1 MSNELNHSQMNK
13 NNRKEQLY
21 HEAFKLFLSK
31 PFEAVSIADIEEA
44 SGMTRGAITY
54 YAKDKLGLFYSVV
67 KHYLV
72 DTQNLKQK
80 IGQIEFGSLK
90 DFIEAYVNGC
100 QETMK
105 RFNDVDRNVQ
115 NASRAYMTLVLQ
127 ICKYFPD
134 LHSQYLENRNQ
145 EVIIWI
151 GVLQKAI
158 ENKEIKSDIDIM
170 NTARNF
176 MNLFYGQS
184 YIDSLSVGLNTVELR
199 MQLMN
204 LYKLLRI

>member
-1 MSNELNHSQMNK
+1 M
-13 NNRKEQLY
+13 EQLY

-54 YAKDKLGLFYSVV
+54 YAKDKIGLFYSVV
-67 KHYLV
+67 KHYFV

-80 IGQIEFGSLK
+80 IVKSEFGLLK
-90 DFIEAYVNGC
+90 DFIEAYVDGC
-100 QETMK
+100 QETMN
-105 RFNDVDRNVQ
+105 RFSDVDKTVQ
-115 NASRAYMTLVLQ
+115 NASRAYATLVLQ

-145 EVIIWI
+145 EIIIWI
-151 GVLQKAI
+151 GVLQRAI
-158 ENKEIKSDIDIM
+158 ENKEIRSDIDIM

-184 YIDSLSVGLNTVELR
+184 YLDSLSMGLNTVELK

>member
-1 MSNELNHSQMNK
+1 MNK
-13 NNRKEQLY
+13 NNRMEQLY

-54 YAKDKLGLFYSVV
+54 YAKDKIGLFYSVV
-67 KHYLV
+67 KNYFV

-80 IGQIEFGSLK
+80 IVKSEFGSLK
-90 DFIEAYVNGC
+90 DFIEAYVDGC
-100 QETMK
+100 QETMN
-105 RFNDVDRNVQ
+105 RFSDVDKTVQ
-115 NASRAYMTLVLQ
+115 NASRAYATLVLQ

-145 EVIIWI
+145 EIIIWI
-151 GVLQKAI
+151 GVLQRAI
-158 ENKEIKSDIDIM
+158 ENKEIRSDIDIM

-176 MNLFYGQS
+176 KNLFYGQS
-184 YIDSLSVGLNTVELR
+184 YLDSLSMGLNTVELK

>member
-1 MSNELNHSQMNK
+1 M
-13 NNRKEQLY
+13 EQLY

-54 YAKDKLGLFYSVV
+54 YAKDKIGLFYSVV
-67 KHYLV
+67 KHYFV

-80 IGQIEFGSLK
+80 IVKSEFGSLK
-90 DFIEAYVNGC
+90 DFIEAYVDGC
-100 QETMK
+100 QETMN
-105 RFNDVDRNVQ
+105 RFSDVDKTVQ
-115 NASRAYMTLVLQ
+115 NASRAYATLVLQ

-145 EVIIWI
+145 EIIIWI
-151 GVLQKAI
+151 GALQRAI
-158 ENKEIKSDIDIM
+158 ENKEIRSDIDIM

-184 YIDSLSVGLNTVELR
+184 YLDSLSMGLNTVELK

>member
-1 MSNELNHSQMNK
+1 M
-13 NNRKEQLY
+13 EQLY

-54 YAKDKLGLFYSVV
+54 YAKDKIGLFYSVV
-67 KHYLV
+67 KHYFV
-72 DTQNLKQK
+72 DTHNLKQK
-80 IGQIEFGSLK
+80 IVKSEFGSLK
-90 DFIEAYVNGC
+90 DFIEAYVDGC
-100 QETMK
+100 QETMN
-105 RFNDVDRNVQ
+105 RFSDVDKTVQ
-115 NASRAYMTLVLQ
+115 NASRAYATLVLQ

-145 EVIIWI
+145 EIIIWI
-151 GVLQKAI
+151 GVLQRAI
-158 ENKEIKSDIDIM
+158 ENKEIRSDIDIM

-184 YIDSLSVGLNTVELR
+184 YLDSLSMGLNTVELK

>member
-1 MSNELNHSQMNK
+1 MNK

-80 IGQIEFGSLK
+80 ITKTEFVSLK
-90 DFIEAYVNGC
+90 EFLEEYVNCC
-100 QETMK
+100 QETMN
-105 RFNDVDRNVQ
+105 RFSDVDKKVQ
-115 NASRAYMTLVLQ
+115 NASRAYASLILQ
-127 ICKYFPD
+127 ICKYFSD
-134 LHSQYLENRNQ
+134 LHAQYLENRNQ
-145 EVIIWI
+145 EIIMWI
-151 GVLQKAI
+151 GILQKAI
-158 ENKEIKSDIDIM
+158 ENKEIRSDIDIM

-176 MNLFYGQS
+176 MNIFYGQS
-184 YIDSLSVGLNTVELR
+184 YLDSLSAGLNVVELK

-204 LYKLLRI
+204 LYKLLKI

>member
-1 MSNELNHSQMNK
+1 M
-13 NNRKEQLY
+13 EQLY

-54 YAKDKLGLFYSVV
+54 YAKDKIGLFYSVV
-67 KHYLV
+67 KHYFV

-80 IGQIEFGSLK
+80 IVKSEFGSLK
-90 DFIEAYVNGC
+90 DFIEAYVDGC
-100 QETMK
+100 QETMN
-105 RFNDVDRNVQ
+105 RFSDVDKTVQ
-115 NASRAYMTLVLQ
+115 NASRAYATLVLQ

-145 EVIIWI
+145 EIIIWI
-151 GVLQKAI
+151 GVLQRAI
-158 ENKEIKSDIDIM
+158 ENKEIRSDIDIM

-184 YIDSLSVGLNTVELR
+184 YLDSLSMGLNTVELK

-204 LYKLLRI
+204 LYKSLRI

>member
-1 MSNELNHSQMNK
+1 MNK
-13 NNRKEQLY
+13 NNRMEQLY

-54 YAKDKLGLFYSVV
+54 YAKDKIGLFYSVV
-67 KHYLV
+67 KHYFV

-80 IGQIEFGSLK
+80 IVKSEFGSLK
-90 DFIEAYVNGC
+90 DFIEAYVDGC
-100 QETMK
+100 QETMN
-105 RFNDVDRNVQ
+105 RFSDVDKTVQ
-115 NASRAYMTLVLQ
+115 NASRAYATLVLQ

-145 EVIIWI
+145 EIIIWI
-151 GVLQKAI
+151 GVLQRAI
-158 ENKEIKSDIDIM
+158 ENKEIRSDIDIM

-184 YIDSLSVGLNTVELR
+184 YLDSLSMGLNTVELK

>member
-1 MSNELNHSQMNK
+1 MNK

-31 PFEAVSIADIEEA
+31 PFEAVSIADIESA

-80 IGQIEFGSLK
+80 ITQTEFDSLK

-100 QETMK
+100 QETMN
-105 RFNDVDRNVQ
+105 RFNDVGTNVQ
-115 NASRAYMTLVLQ
+115 NASRAYMSLILQ

-158 ENKEIKSDIDIM
+158 ERKEIKSDIDIM

>member
-31 PFEAVSIADIEEA
+31 PFEAVSIADIEDA

-80 IGQIEFGSLK
+80 ITQTEFDSLK

-105 RFNDVDRNVQ
+105 RFNDVDKNVQ

-134 LHSQYLENRNQ
+134 LHSLYLENRNQ

-151 GVLQKAI
+151 GVLQRAI
-158 ENKEIKSDIDIM
+158 KNKEIKSDIDIM

>member
-1 MSNELNHSQMNK
+1 MNK

-80 IGQIEFGSLK
+80 ITKTEFVSLK
-90 DFIEAYVNGC
+90 EFLEEYVNCC
-100 QETMK
+100 QETMN
-105 RFNDVDRNVQ
+105 RFSGVDKKVQ
-115 NASRAYMTLVLQ
+115 NASRAYASLILQ

-134 LHSQYLENRNQ
+134 LHAQYLENRNQ
-145 EVIIWI
+145 EIIMWI
-151 GVLQKAI
+151 GILQKAI
-158 ENKEIKSDIDIM
+158 ENKEIRSDIDIM

-176 MNLFYGQS
+176 MNIFYGQS
-184 YIDSLSVGLNTVELR
+184 YLDSLSAGLNVVELK

-204 LYKLLRI
+204 LYKLLKI

>member
-1 MSNELNHSQMNK
+1 M
-13 NNRKEQLY
+13 EQLY

-54 YAKDKLGLFYSVV
+54 YAKDKIGLFYSVV
-67 KHYLV
+67 KHYFV

-80 IGQIEFGSLK
+80 IVKSEFGSLK
-90 DFIEAYVNGC
+90 DFIEAYVDGC
-100 QETMK
+100 QEAMN
-105 RFNDVDRNVQ
+105 RFSDVDKTVQ
-115 NASRAYMTLVLQ
+115 NASRAYATLVLQ

-145 EVIIWI
+145 EIIIWI
-151 GVLQKAI
+151 GVLQRAI
-158 ENKEIKSDIDIM
+158 ENKEIRSDIDIM

-184 YIDSLSVGLNTVELR
+184 YLDSLSMGLNTVELK

>member
-1 MSNELNHSQMNK
+1 MNK

-80 IGQIEFGSLK
+80 ITKTEFVSLK
-90 DFIEAYVNGC
+90 EFLEEYVNCC
-100 QETMK
+100 QETMN
-105 RFNDVDRNVQ
+105 RFSDVDKKVQ
-115 NASRAYMTLVLQ
+115 NASRAYASLILQ

-134 LHSQYLENRNQ
+134 LHAQYLENRNQ
-145 EVIIWI
+145 EIIMWI
-151 GVLQKAI
+151 GILQKAI
-158 ENKEIKSDIDIM
+158 ENKEIRSDIDIM

-176 MNLFYGQS
+176 MNIFYGQS
-184 YIDSLSVGLNTVELR
+184 YLDSLSAGLNVVELK

-204 LYKLLRI
+204 LYKLLKI

>member
-1 MSNELNHSQMNK
+1 MNK

-72 DTQNLKQK
+72 DTQNLRQEITKT
-80 IGQIEFGSLK
+80 EFVSLK
-90 DFIEAYVNGC
+90 EFLEEYVNCC
-100 QETMK
+100 QETMN
-105 RFNDVDRNVQ
+105 RFSDVDKKVQ
-115 NASRAYMTLVLQ
+115 NASRAYASLILQ

-134 LHSQYLENRNQ
+134 LHAQYLENRNQ
-145 EVIIWI
+145 EIIMWI
-151 GVLQKAI
+151 GILQKAI
-158 ENKEIKSDIDIM
+158 ENKEIRSDIDIM

-176 MNLFYGQS
+176 MNIFYGQS
-184 YIDSLSVGLNTVELR
+184 YLDSLSAGLNVVELK

-204 LYKLLRI
+204 LYKLLKI

>member
-1 MSNELNHSQMNK
+1 M
-13 NNRKEQLY
+13 EQLY

-54 YAKDKLGLFYSVV
+54 YAKDKIGLFYSVV
-67 KHYLV
+67 KHYFV

-80 IGQIEFGSLK
+80 IVKSEFGSLK
-90 DFIEAYVNGC
+90 DFIEAYVDGC
-100 QETMK
+100 QETMN
-105 RFNDVDRNVQ
+105 RFSDVDKTVQ
-115 NASRAYMTLVLQ
+115 NASRAYATLVLQ

-134 LHSQYLENRNQ
+134 FHSQYLENRNQ
-145 EVIIWI
+145 EIIIWI
-151 GVLQKAI
+151 GVLQRAI
-158 ENKEIKSDIDIM
+158 ENKEIRSDIDIM

-184 YIDSLSVGLNTVELR
+184 YLDSLSMGLNTVELK

>member
-1 MSNELNHSQMNK
+1 MNK

-21 HEAFKLFLSK
+21 HETFKLFLSK

-67 KHYLV
+67 KHHLV

-80 IGQIEFGSLK
+80 ITKTEFVSLK
-90 DFIEAYVNGC
+90 EFLEEYVNCC
-100 QETMK
+100 QETMN
-105 RFNDVDRNVQ
+105 RFSDVDKKVQ
-115 NASRAYMTLVLQ
+115 NASRAYASLILQ

-134 LHSQYLENRNQ
+134 LHAQYLENRNQ
-145 EVIIWI
+145 EIIMWI
-151 GVLQKAI
+151 GILQKAI
-158 ENKEIKSDIDIM
+158 ENKEIRSDIDIM

-176 MNLFYGQS
+176 MNIFYGQS
-184 YIDSLSVGLNTVELR
+184 YLDSLSAGLNVVELK

-204 LYKLLRI
+204 LYKLLKI

>member
-1 MSNELNHSQMNK
+1 MNK

-31 PFEAVSIADIEEA
+31 PFEAVSIADIESA

-72 DTQNLKQK
+72 DTQNMKQK
-80 IGQIEFGSLK
+80 ITQTEFDSLK

-100 QETMK
+100 QETMN
-105 RFNDVDRNVQ
+105 RFNDVGKNVQ
-115 NASRAYMTLVLQ
+115 NASRAYMSLILQ

-145 EVIIWI
+145 KVIIWI

-158 ENKEIKSDIDIM
+158 ERKEIKSDIDIM

>member
-1 MSNELNHSQMNK
+1 M
-13 NNRKEQLY
+13 EQLY

-54 YAKDKLGLFYSVV
+54 YAKDKIGLFYSVV
-67 KHYLV
+67 KHYFV

-80 IGQIEFGSLK
+80 IVKSEFGSLK
-90 DFIEAYVNGC
+90 DFIEAYVDGC
-100 QETMK
+100 QETMN
-105 RFNDVDRNVQ
+105 RFSDVDKTVQ
-115 NASRAYMTLVLQ
+115 NASRAYATLVLQ

-134 LHSQYLENRNQ
+134 LHSQYRENRKQ
-145 EVIIWI
+145 EIIIWI
-151 GVLQKAI
+151 GVLQRAI
-158 ENKEIKSDIDIM
+158 ENKEIRSDIDIM

-184 YIDSLSVGLNTVELR
+184 YLDSLSMGLNTVELK

>member
-1 MSNELNHSQMNK
+1 M
-13 NNRKEQLY
+13 EQLY

-54 YAKDKLGLFYSVV
+54 YAKDKIGLFYSVV
-67 KHYLV
+67 KHYFV

-80 IGQIEFGSLK
+80 IVKSEFGSLK
-90 DFIEAYVNGC
+90 DFIEAYVDGC
-100 QETMK
+100 QETMN
-105 RFNDVDRNVQ
+105 RFSDVDKTVQ
-115 NASRAYMTLVLQ
+115 NASRAYATLVLQ

-145 EVIIWI
+145 EIIIWI
-151 GVLQKAI
+151 GVLQRAI
-158 ENKEIKSDIDIM
+158 ENKEIRSDIDIM

-184 YIDSLSVGLNTVELR
+184 YLDSLSMGLNTVELK

>member
-1 MSNELNHSQMNK
+1 M
-13 NNRKEQLY
+13 EQLY

-44 SGMTRGAITY
+44 SGMPRGAITY
-54 YAKDKLGLFYSVV
+54 YAKDKIGLFYSVV
-67 KHYLV
+67 KHYFV

-80 IGQIEFGSLK
+80 IVKSEFGSLK
-90 DFIEAYVNGC
+90 DFIEAYVDGC
-100 QETMK
+100 QETMN
-105 RFNDVDRNVQ
+105 RFSDVDKTVQ
-115 NASRAYMTLVLQ
+115 NASRAYATLVLQ

-145 EVIIWI
+145 EIIIWI
-151 GVLQKAI
+151 GVLQRAI
-158 ENKEIKSDIDIM
+158 ENKEIRSDIDIM

-184 YIDSLSVGLNTVELR
+184 YLDSLSMGLNTVELK

>member
-1 MSNELNHSQMNK
+1 M
-13 NNRKEQLY
+13 EQLY

-54 YAKDKLGLFYSVV
+54 YAKDKIGLFYSVV
-67 KHYLV
+67 KHYFV

-80 IGQIEFGSLK
+80 IVKSELGSLK
-90 DFIEAYVNGC
+90 DFIEAYVDGC
-100 QETMK
+100 QETMN
-105 RFNDVDRNVQ
+105 RFSDVDKTVQ
-115 NASRAYMTLVLQ
+115 NASRAYATLVLQ

-145 EVIIWI
+145 EIIIWI
-151 GVLQKAI
+151 GVLQRAI
-158 ENKEIKSDIDIM
+158 ENKEIRSDIDIM

-184 YIDSLSVGLNTVELR
+184 YLDSLSMGLNTVELK

>member
-1 MSNELNHSQMNK
+1 M
-13 NNRKEQLY
+13 EQLY

-54 YAKDKLGLFYSVV
+54 YAKDKIGLFYAVV
-67 KHYLV
+67 KHYFV

-80 IGQIEFGSLK
+80 IVKSEFGSLK
-90 DFIEAYVNGC
+90 DFIEAYVDGC
-100 QETMK
+100 QETMN
-105 RFNDVDRNVQ
+105 RFSDVDKTVQ
-115 NASRAYMTLVLQ
+115 NASRAYATLVLQ

-145 EVIIWI
+145 EIIIWI
-151 GVLQKAI
+151 GVLQRAI
-158 ENKEIKSDIDIM
+158 ENKEIRSDIDIM

-184 YIDSLSVGLNTVELR
+184 YLDSLSMGLNTVELK

>member
-1 MSNELNHSQMNK
+1 
-13 NNRKEQLY
+13 
-21 HEAFKLFLSK
+21 
-31 PFEAVSIADIEEA
+31 
-44 SGMTRGAITY
+44 MTRGAITY

-80 IGQIEFGSLK
+80 ITKTEFVSLK
-90 DFIEAYVNGC
+90 EFLEEYVNGC
-100 QETMK
+100 QETMN
-105 RFNDVDRNVQ
+105 RFNDVDKAVQ
-115 NASRAYMTLVLQ
+115 NASRAYMSLILQ

-134 LHSQYLENRNQ
+134 LHAQYLENRNQ
-145 EVIIWI
+145 EIIVWI

-158 ENKEIKSDIDIM
+158 ENKEIKGDIDIM

>member
-1 MSNELNHSQMNK
+1 M
-13 NNRKEQLY
+13 EQLY

-54 YAKDKLGLFYSVV
+54 YAKDKIGLFYSVV
-67 KHYLV
+67 KHYFV

-80 IGQIEFGSLK
+80 TVKSEFGSLK
-90 DFIEAYVNGC
+90 DFIEAYVDGC
-100 QETMK
+100 QETMN
-105 RFNDVDRNVQ
+105 RFSDVDKTVQ
-115 NASRAYMTLVLQ
+115 NASRAYATLVLQ

-145 EVIIWI
+145 EIIIWI
-151 GVLQKAI
+151 GVLQRAI
-158 ENKEIKSDIDIM
+158 ENKEIRSDIDIM

-184 YIDSLSVGLNTVELR
+184 YLDSLSMGLNTVELK

>member
-1 MSNELNHSQMNK
+1 MNK

-80 IGQIEFGSLK
+80 ITKTEFVSLK
-90 DFIEAYVNGC
+90 EFLEEYVNCC
-100 QETMK
+100 QETMN
-105 RFNDVDRNVQ
+105 RFSDVDKKVQ
-115 NASRAYMTLVLQ
+115 NASRAYALLILQ

-134 LHSQYLENRNQ
+134 LHAQYLENRNQ
-145 EVIIWI
+145 EIIMWI
-151 GVLQKAI
+151 GILQKAI
-158 ENKEIKSDIDIM
+158 ENKEIRSDIDIM

-176 MNLFYGQS
+176 MNIFYGQS
-184 YIDSLSVGLNTVELR
+184 YLDSLSAGLNVVELK

-204 LYKLLRI
+204 LYKLLKI

>member
-1 MSNELNHSQMNK
+1 M
-13 NNRKEQLY
+13 EQLY

-54 YAKDKLGLFYSVV
+54 YAKDKIGLFYSVV
-67 KHYLV
+67 KHYFV

-80 IGQIEFGSLK
+80 IVKSEFGSLK
-90 DFIEAYVNGC
+90 DFIEAYVDGC
-100 QETMK
+100 QETMN
-105 RFNDVDRNVQ
+105 RFSDVDKTVQ
-115 NASRAYMTLVLQ
+115 NASRAYATLVLQ

-134 LHSQYLENRNQ
+134 LHSLYLENRNQ
-145 EVIIWI
+145 EIIIWI
-151 GVLQKAI
+151 GVLQRAI
-158 ENKEIKSDIDIM
+158 ENKEIRSDIDIM

-184 YIDSLSVGLNTVELR
+184 YLDSLSMGLNTVELK

>member
-1 MSNELNHSQMNK
+1 MNK

-80 IGQIEFGSLK
+80 ITKTEFVSLK
-90 DFIEAYVNGC
+90 EFLEEYVNGC
-100 QETMK
+100 QETMN
-105 RFNDVDRNVQ
+105 RFNDVDKAVQ
-115 NASRAYMTLVLQ
+115 NASRAYMSLILQ

-134 LHSQYLENRNQ
+134 LHAQYLENRNQ
-145 EVIIWI
+145 EIIVWI

-158 ENKEIKSDIDIM
+158 ENKEIKGDIDIM

>member
-1 MSNELNHSQMNK
+1 MNK
-13 NNRKEQLY
+13 NNRMEQLY

-54 YAKDKLGLFYSVV
+54 YAKDKIGLLYSVV
-67 KHYLV
+67 KHYFV

-80 IGQIEFGSLK
+80 IVKSEFGSLK
-90 DFIEAYVNGC
+90 DFIEAYVDGC
-100 QETMK
+100 QETMN
-105 RFNDVDRNVQ
+105 RFSDVDKTVQ
-115 NASRAYMTLVLQ
+115 NASRAYATLVLQ

-145 EVIIWI
+145 EIIIWI
-151 GVLQKAI
+151 GVLQRAI
-158 ENKEIKSDIDIM
+158 ENKEIRSDIDIM

-184 YIDSLSVGLNTVELR
+184 YLDSLSMGLNTVELK

>member
-1 MSNELNHSQMNK
+1 MNK

-72 DTQNLKQK
+72 DNQNLKQK
-80 IGQIEFGSLK
+80 ITKTEFVSLK
-90 DFIEAYVNGC
+90 EFLEEYVNGC
-100 QETMK
+100 QETMN
-105 RFNDVDRNVQ
+105 RFNDVDKAVQ
-115 NASRAYMTLVLQ
+115 NASRAYMSLILQ

-134 LHSQYLENRNQ
+134 LHAQYLENRNQ
-145 EVIIWI
+145 EIIVWI

-158 ENKEIKSDIDIM
+158 ENKEIKGDIDIM

>member
-1 MSNELNHSQMNK
+1 MNK

-31 PFEAVSIADIEEA
+31 PFEAVSIADIESA

-80 IGQIEFGSLK
+80 ITQTEFDSLK

-100 QETMK
+100 QETMN
-105 RFNDVDRNVQ
+105 RFNNVGKNVQ
-115 NASRAYMTLVLQ
+115 NASRAYMSLILQ

-151 GVLQKAI
+151 VLLQKAI
-158 ENKEIKSDIDIM
+158 ERKEIKSDIDIM

>member
-1 MSNELNHSQMNK
+1 MNK

-31 PFEAVSIADIEEA
+31 PFEAVSIADIESA

-80 IGQIEFGSLK
+80 ITQTEFDSMK

-100 QETMK
+100 QETMN
-105 RFNDVDRNVQ
+105 RFNDVGKNVQ
-115 NASRAYMTLVLQ
+115 NASRAYMSLILQ

-151 GVLQKAI
+151 GVLQIAI
-158 ENKEIKSDIDIM
+158 ERKEIKSDIDIM